1 MEECFVKEIVSFCIN
16 FSITRYGNVQDPVAT
31 PTMEIYVT
39 VNKSVNYC
47 VVQKEK
53 SMEGTSHV

>member
-1 MEECFVKEIVSFCIN
+1 MEECFVKEIVLFC
-16 FSITRYGNVQDPVAT
+16 ITRYENVQGPVAT

-39 VNKSVNYC
+39 VNTSLNYC